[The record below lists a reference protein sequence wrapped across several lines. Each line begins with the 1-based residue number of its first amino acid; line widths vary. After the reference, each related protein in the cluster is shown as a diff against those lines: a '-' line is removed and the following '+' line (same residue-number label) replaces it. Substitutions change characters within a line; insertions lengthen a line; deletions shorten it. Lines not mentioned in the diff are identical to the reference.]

1 MIAGYSAQTNV
12 ASYMSMKSLS
22 DSAWVGIGVVAFD
35 IATGRTSSN
44 QLMYDFVSLFGAEYL
59 SNILSSI
66 ILPTSISPTM
76 TQFIKSGLTG
86 ILYMY
91 IYDMW
96 GRGKVNSISDRT
108 SYMNAGIGFLSS
120 YILNMVSNP
129 FNTLLGVV

>member
-1 MIAGYSAQTNV
+1 
-12 ASYMSMKSLS
+12 
-22 DSAWVGIGVVAFD
+22 
-35 IATGRTSSN
+35 
-44 QLMYDFVSLFGAEYL
+44 
-59 SNILSSI
+59 
-66 ILPTSISPTM
+66 
-76 TQFIKSGLTG
+76 
-86 ILYMY
+86 MY